1 MKKIK
6 TLLNTFIQ
14 AWDQFWF
21 KPVDAFPLACFRF
34 CLCSILFIMYSI
46 RFFDIRV
53 FFYESGLLSST
64 SAKIFQKMETEYVLH
79 FILSSDAW
87 LYVCH
92 LALLIILL
100 LMALGIGN
108 RLLAIAAFFLH
119 LVFIQRNPSIVYGV
133 DSTTTF
139 WLFYL
144 MFTKVHGQMQWLN
157 YFISKRKTGLVADRK
172 ERAVWWNQVAMRLIQ
187 IQLCVIY
194 FFSGLN
200 KLKGQSWWEGTALW
214 EALSFYDL
222 AIIDFSFLLK
232 VPALAALLTWF
243 TLLFELYFPVLI
255 WTPKLR
261 NTLLVMGVFVH
272 AFIAVFMGLY
282 FFSLIMLSAYIL
294 FISPQTLKNWVAR
307 LQK

>member
-6 TLLNTFIQ
+6 ALLNTFIQ

-21 KPVDAFPLACFRF
+21 KPVDTFPLACFRF
-34 CLCSILFIMYSI
+34 CLCSMLLVMYSI

-53 FFYESGLLSST
+53 FFYESGLLSSA
-64 SAKIFQKMETEYVLH
+64 SAKVFQKMQTEHVLH

-87 LYVCH
+87 LYVCY
-92 LALLIILL
+92 LAFLIVLL

-119 LVFIQRNPSIVYGV
+119 LIFIQRNPSIVYGV
-133 DSTTTF
+133 DSTATF

-144 MFTKVHGQMQWLN
+144 MFTKVNGPMKWLN
-157 YFISKRKTGLVADRK
+157 YFISKRKTGLLPDKK
-172 ERAVWWNQVAMRLIQ
+172 ERSVWWNQVAVRLIQ

-194 FFSGLN
+194 AFSGLN

-214 EALSFYDL
+214 QALSFYDL
-222 AIIDFSFLLK
+222 ALIDFSFLLK
-232 VPALAALLTWF
+232 VPAIAALLTWSV
-243 TLLFELYFPVLI
+243 LLFELYFPVLI

-261 NTLLVMGVFVH
+261 NTLLVMGVIMH
-272 AFIAVFMGLY
+272 IFIAMFMGLY
-282 FFSLIMLSAYIL
+282 FFSLIMLSTYIL

>member
-1 MKKIK
+1 
-6 TLLNTFIQ
+6 
-14 AWDQFWF
+14 
-21 KPVDAFPLACFRF
+21 
-34 CLCSILFIMYSI
+34 
-46 RFFDIRV
+46 
-53 FFYESGLLSST
+53 
-64 SAKIFQKMETEYVLH
+64 METEYVLH

-157 YFISKRKTGLVADRK
+157 YFISKRKTGLIADRK

-194 FFSGLN
+194 VFSGLN

-261 NTLLVMGVFVH
+261 NTLLVTGVFVH